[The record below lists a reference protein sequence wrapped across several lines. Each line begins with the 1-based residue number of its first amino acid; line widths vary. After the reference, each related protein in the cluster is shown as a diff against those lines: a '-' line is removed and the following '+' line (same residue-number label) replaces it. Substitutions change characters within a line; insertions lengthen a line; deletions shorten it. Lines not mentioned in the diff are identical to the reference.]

1 MIFIYATYEWYSNI
15 TKIPQKTKRKIFQ
28 VLNNLNQIFAE
39 TIRDYY
45 WFTSLIFAFNV
56 HTACRQTETELLTID
71 NVYLIRAVIRG
82 MNRVQSISGPSLMT
96 CYRHANLSVVGYWR
110 FKLCTFLGMLQ
121 IPGLIYSK
129 HPDNYL
135 LPCYYESTKSG
146 INHEQ
151 MH

>member
-1 MIFIYATYEWYSNI
+1 MPTN
-15 TKIPQKTKRKIFQ
+15 
-28 VLNNLNQIFAE
+28 
-39 TIRDYY
+39 RD
-45 WFTSLIFAFNV
+45 
-56 HTACRQTETELLTID
+56 RRLLTDHI
-71 NVYLIRAVIRG
+71 VYLIRAIIRG
-82 MNRVQSISGPSLMT
+82 MNRVQSISGPTLMT
-96 CYRHANLSVVGYWR
+96 FYRHANLSVVRYWR
-110 FKLCTFLGMLQ
+110 FKLGMLQ